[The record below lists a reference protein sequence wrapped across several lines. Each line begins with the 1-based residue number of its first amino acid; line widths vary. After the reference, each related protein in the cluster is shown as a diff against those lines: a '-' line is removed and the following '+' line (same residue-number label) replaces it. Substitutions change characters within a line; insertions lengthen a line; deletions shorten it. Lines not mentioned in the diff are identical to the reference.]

1 MTQIWRAARFAF
13 FLAAAFAAP
22 FAAPGPDHAQA
33 QEGARDE
40 RLKGGFY
47 GVGAAKGMRFVL
59 RDVGETPTGTFFDS
73 NGKEAPIKGH
83 WVGGGVEAVLAFD
96 TRPIF
101 IRLTGETMGAEMLV
115 LPIGPDGN
123 ALPEEARRL
132 GFLRDGVK
140 APELPSGYQ
149 NPPARADGVLD
160 PDVFLV
166 SYEFWPPDGVARGFS
181 AIGPRY
187 RTMIRLYPLVH
198 ADVLWKLCAAP
209 GDVPGLG
216 EALRGQGVTCES
228 IGEVVEGAQKKG
240 MFDRYKADV
249 EKQKRDL
256 ISAVKCAR
264 GYIVKESV
272 CAPAARR
279 AAEAAVS
286 METVATAL
294 APYR

>member
-1 MTQIWRAARFAF
+1 MTQIWRAARFALV
-13 FLAAAFAAP
+13 LAAAVAAP
-22 FAAPGPDHAQA
+22 FVALAPEPASAQA
-33 QEGARDE
+33 GKPDA

-47 GVGAAKGMRFVL
+47 GVGDAKGMRFVI
-59 RDVGETPTGTFFDS
+59 RDAGKEPSGTFFDS
-73 NGKEAPIKGH
+73 NGKEAEIKGH
-83 WVGGGVEAVLAFD
+83 WVGDGVEAVLAFD

-101 IRLTGETMGAEMLV
+101 IRLTARNMGAEMLV
-115 LPIGPDGN
+115 IPVGPDGN
-123 ALPEEARRL
+123 ALSDQARRL

-140 APELPSGYQ
+140 APEQPAGYQ
-149 NPPARADGVLD
+149 NPPERADGVLD
-160 PDVFLV
+160 PDVFLI

-209 GDVPGLG
+209 GRPVGLA
-216 EALRGQGVTCES
+216 EALRGQGVTCQS
-228 IGEVVEGAQKKG
+228 IREVIEGTQKKG
-240 MFDRYKADV
+240 TFDRYKAAVD
-249 EKQKRDL
+249 KQRDDL
-256 ISAVKCAR
+256 VAAVKCAR
-264 GYIVKESV
+264 GYIVRESV
-272 CAPAARR
+272 CGPASRR